1 MKIQTYVKSSGSING
16 HGNLKTIGEL
26 HFLRHPIFEPSL
38 AGEVWL
44 GEKAML
50 RSMTYATVSVWS
62 KAHPCHAMMAKIRQL
77 IHKEGSC
84 IWWRRPHDSQ
94 KSKEVLY
101 NLCTKEK
108 LSGRNS
114 FNQYFLNLL
123 GKCTSAME
131 HFGINDTS
139 LEQLDTKMDG
149 SEASLTLSKS
159 FLKSSFESHYRG
171 IGSFCSLNTWR
182 VVASGICC

>member
-1 MKIQTYVKSSGSING
+1 MATLSQVLQEK
-16 HGNLKTIGEL
+16 
-26 HFLRHPIFEPSL
+26 F
-38 AGEVWL
+38 WL
-44 GEKAML
+44 GEKDML

-62 KAHPCHAMMAKIRQL
+62 KANKCHAMMAKIRQL

-84 IWWRRPHDSQ
+84 IWWRRPHDSR

-101 NLCTKEK
+101 EICIKEK

-114 FNQYFLNLL
+114 FKQCFLNLL

-139 LEQLDTKMDG
+139 LEQLDTKMG
-149 SEASLTLSKS
+149 VSEASLTLSKR
-159 FLKSSFESHYRG
+159 FLESSFESHYRG
-171 IGSFCSLNTWR
+171 IGSFCCLNTWR
-182 VVASGICC
+182 VVASGIGC